1 MGAGQQHQP
10 RHLVDQLRVDVGGLQ
25 LRSCQRGRSF
35 LVVGLSGVH
44 RVVEPRRQLG
54 RLGVVAV
61 LGQQPDG
68 VEHLA
73 QVPFVVVPAV
83 RLAPAVEQILRDL
96 RRQAVGRVRHLHMLG
111 S

>member
-1 MGAGQQHQP
+1 M
-10 RHLVDQLRVDVGGLQ
+10 RVSSTSLDHLVDQLRVDVGGPQ

-35 LVVGLSGVH
+35 LVVGLSRVD

-61 LGQQPDG
+61 LGQQRDR

-73 QVPFVVVPAV
+73 QVPLVVVPAV
-83 RLAPAVEQILRDL
+83 RLAPAVEQSGATSGG
-96 RRQAVGRVRHLHMLG
+96 RRSGGCGTCTVQG